1 MDARYAN
8 EGAYYTGNAN
18 IEGEMPILKA
28 HTSCRLF
35 LFLPMDRSIAGR
47 ATAASVIASVE
58 ASSAKKSSR
67 FTTLHWSLSIG
78 WRGQNREP
86 IPDYTILE

>member
-8 EGAYYTGNAN
+8 IEGAYV
-18 IEGEMPILKA
+18 ILEMPILKA
-28 HTSCRLF
+28 HTSCRLP
-35 LFLPMDRSIAGR
+35 LFLPMDRRISGR

-58 ASSAKKSSR
+58 ASSAKKRALVLQHCIGLYSS
-67 FTTLHWSLSIG
+67 SG